1 MARPVA
7 EAPCRSA
14 FAALRL
20 RGRSPVPGAARP
32 WSEPTG
38 GVVISAP
45 ERAGQPEEVSGEGL
59 DQPVGDERVEAPL
72 TLDDVV
78 GHALEDRPRHRSGA
92 LPQAPQQGSPH
103 LTVGAGPGLAPSWWP
118 LVGGTAQRLPPAQV
132 EDRALA
138 AAGCPGGADER
149 SQLQHRDAPG

>member
-1 MARPVA
+1 MARARRAPATVPRPMARPVA

-14 FAALRL
+14 FGALRL

-78 GHALEDRPRHRSGA
+78 GHALEVRARSESSGTRLVA
-92 LPQAPQQGSPH
+92 RVCSAR
-103 LTVGAGPGLAPSWWP
+103 VG
-118 LVGGTAQRLPPAQV
+118 
-132 EDRALA
+132 EA
-138 AAGCPGGADER
+138 AAYSSPVTARAITRRTLVSTTTVR
-149 SQLQHRDAPG
+149 SPNAKVATAAAV